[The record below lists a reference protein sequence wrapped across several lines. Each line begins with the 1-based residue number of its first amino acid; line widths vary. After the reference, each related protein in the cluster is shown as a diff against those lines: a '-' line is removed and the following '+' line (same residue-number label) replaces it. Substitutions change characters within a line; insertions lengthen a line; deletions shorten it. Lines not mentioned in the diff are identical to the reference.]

1 MPGRVGDANNDINK
15 TDSRS
20 VGQISDD
27 IKLMVHGKIIEAL
40 TRAEIGNAKN
50 MVGF

>member
-1 MPGRVGDANNDINK
+1 MPGRVGDANNDIDK

-27 IKLMVHGKIIEAL
+27 IKLMVDGKIIEVL
-40 TRAEIGNAKN
+40 IRAEIGNTKN
-50 MVGF
+50 MIDV